1 MAQHSVVKPEKLVAT
16 AVGIL
21 EQELVI
27 PNTFLK
33 KGIDEFKG
41 ADDDT
46 INFKVPGV
54 LPSHDYAW
62 RNDRSEEIV
71 FDEYAERKI
80 KISFGGNTYSAVKI
94 TDEQKDF
101 DLTGDDHLMEP
112 QARAVGV
119 GLERKAISHL
129 NNTSFNVTIGNIQA
143 NLRGALVEARR
154 VLNKFNV
161 PTEQRVLLV
170 GSDVEAA
177 LLLDKDMGLA
187 NTAGEGI
194 AASKLQNA
202 TLGKHYGFNIVVSQ
216 DLAPDEAIAYVPS
229 AFVFLSG
236 APSIPQSI
244 AFGKTVS
251 YKGLA
256 LRWLRQYNHKRFQ
269 DESVLNTFYGF
280 NTVVDPLRYWDPA
293 ANGGEGQEKI
303 TGSEYLVRA
312 IKLKLDGASDYPTAG
327 SELAKATG
335 ISEAQLWTPT
345 GRKSSEAD
353 PANA

>member
-1 MAQHSVVKPEKLVAT
+1 MAHSVVKPEKLVAT

-21 EQELVI
+21 EQELVV
-27 PNTFLK
+27 PNTFMK

-46 INFKVPGV
+46 INYKVPGV

-62 RNDRSEEIV
+62 RNDRSSEIE

-80 KISFGGNTYSAVKI
+80 QISFGGNTYSAVKI

-112 QARAVGV
+112 QARAVAV
-119 GLERKAISHL
+119 GLERKALAHVNS
-129 NNTSFNVTIGNIQA
+129 TQFNVTIGNIAA

-161 PTEQRVLLV
+161 PAEQRVLLV

-187 NTAGEGI
+187 SSAGDSI
-194 AASKLQNA
+194 AASKLQTA

-216 DLAPDEAIAYVPS
+216 DLAPDEAIAFVPS
-229 AFVFLSG
+229 AFIFLSG

-244 AFGKTVS
+244 AFGKTIS

-256 LRWLRQYNHKRFQ
+256 LRWLRQYNHRKFQ

-280 NTVVDPLRYWDPA
+280 NTVKDPLRYWDAA
-293 ANGGEGQEKI
+293 ANGGNGQEKI

-312 IKLKLDGASDYPTAG
+312 IKLTLDGSSDYPLDT
-327 SELAKATG
+327 SDLAKATG
-335 ISEAQLWTPT
+335 ITEASVWTPT
-345 GRKSSEAD
+345 GRKPEAD
-353 PANA
+353 PANG